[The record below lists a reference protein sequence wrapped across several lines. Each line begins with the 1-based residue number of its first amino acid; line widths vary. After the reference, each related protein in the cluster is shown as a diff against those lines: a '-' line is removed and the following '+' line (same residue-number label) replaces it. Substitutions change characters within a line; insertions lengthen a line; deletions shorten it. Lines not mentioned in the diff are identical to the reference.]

1 MSRASVAAA
10 GEAGDS
16 GPVDADLVE
25 KVPELLLVCVEAGD
39 GDGALTS
46 CAPTS
51 SRRLR
56 VTRRWMARVA
66 RTVSVVMVR
75 RLRLMR
81 SSRPWWRA
89 RYT

>member
-51 SRRLR
+51 SRQ
-56 VTRRWMARVA
+56 
-66 RTVSVVMVR
+66 
-75 RLRLMR
+75 
-81 SSRPWWRA
+81 
-89 RYT
+89 